1 MRISVTIGFFGGIK
15 SHLVLIWPGM
25 NRASSAAAARA
36 LVTALEGERGGRG
49 LTMSPL
55 LTAVLLRGGTEPC
68 TDLHAAVQ
76 RPGRTRGALVYNCAA
91 NNVTA
96 EEAPPSLLPAPRS
109 GSSAPLLRV
118 PAQHL
123 SPPSPAHSPPPLPPL
138 CAHSSV
144 KSETTACQLSIDC
157 AACAEMINWSIWHT
171 SAR

>member
-1 MRISVTIGFFGGIK
+1 
-15 SHLVLIWPGM
+15 
-25 NRASSAAAARA
+25 
-36 LVTALEGERGGRG
+36 
-49 LTMSPL
+49 MSPL

-68 TDLHAAVQ
+68 TDLRAAVQ

-123 SPPSPAHSPPPLPPL
+123 SPPSPAHSPLPSL
-138 CAHSSV
+138 HFAL
-144 KSETTACQLSIDC
+144 TALLNLKLQRVSFP
-157 AACAEMINWSIWHT
+157 
-171 SAR
+171 